1 MNSYNHYAFGSV
13 VAWIYQC
20 VAGID
25 TASSGAGFH
34 EIIIHPRLDARITQA
49 RGEYD
54 SMYGKIIAD
63 WNGLPSGPFELKVS
77 IPPNTTAKVILPEI
91 AKATLTQ
98 NGKRVRFE
106 KEAAGRTVRIGS
118 GTYEFKLQ

>member
-25 TASSGAGFH
+25 TASSGTGFH
-34 EIIIHPRLDARITQA
+34 EIIIHPRLDGRITQA

-54 SMYGKIIAD
+54 SVYGKITTE
-63 WNGLPSGPFELKVS
+63 WNGSPSGPFELKVS
-77 IPPNTTAKVILPEI
+77 IPANTTAKVILPDI
-91 AKATLTQ
+91 ANATLTQ
-98 NGKRVRFE
+98 DGKRVRFE
-106 KEAAGRTVRIGS
+106 KEAADRTIQIGS
-118 GTYEFKLQ
+118 GTYNFQLK